1 MVTLRLSI
9 VIMWLNSYIVP
20 YIRLIYLLAFLL
32 SYLLPVSL
40 FLILSLI
47 AYFLFVDCFAIC
59 YRIIDFR
66 YSNYIGKVYSMMP
79 FLFALCLSYMFFG
92 YAIRRMRCLLL
103 QHAVCHAVKN
113 LDKPSCHS

>member
-1 MVTLRLSI
+1 MVIWCHIYGL
-9 VIMWLNSYIVP
+9 YIF
-20 YIRLIYLLAFLL
+20 IGFFAFL
-32 SYLLPVSL
+32 SVAC
-40 FLILSLI
+40 FLILSLMVYI
-47 AYFLFVDCFAIC
+47 IFDDCYAIC

-66 YSNYIGKVYSMMP
+66 YSNYVGKVYSMMP

-92 YAIRRMRCLLL
+92 YAIQRMRCLLL